1 MTEGFPVSRCR
12 AAFGRAFVALGGVFL
27 LLSLCMPSAWA
38 GQFLVAPKYS
48 TNGKACVLVSA
59 DFNGDGNLDVAGPC
73 PASNTII
80 VLRGNGD
87 GTFQPPVEYPTV
99 DSPFTAIV
107 TDFNQDG
114 RPDLAVLTY
123 GVGEVGGIVA
133 VHLGNGDG
141 TFQPR
146 TDYLV
151 GFNPFFFAAGDLNGD
166 GAPEI
171 VVSNSNQ
178 LSVSVLLN
186 KGDGTFIRQNDLY
199 TGQVGPLAVADVNG
213 DGKGDLLAGN
223 INQNIPAMLSVFLG
237 NGGGAFQPPLAYP
250 LGSWPNEV
258 IVADVNGDGKLD
270 VVSLADPVSILLGN
284 GDGTFRPRLD
294 SPSSGAPTV
303 LGDFNG
309 DGVTDLATGGW
320 NSVNIQFGNGNATFQ
335 PPLNYGAG
343 LGPTFVETAFAVGLV
358 AGDFNHDQKDDL
370 VVTNSGDKD
379 ISVLLNSGDGT
390 FPTYR
395 FFAGGREPSSVAIGD
410 FNGDGK
416 PDLAVANGNP
426 FNGVTPDHTV
436 SVLLGTGNGTFQ
448 SHTDYPTGKYP
459 ISVAVGDFNG
469 DGRQDIVTANH
480 DPDTVSVLLANAN
493 GTFRSRV
500 DYFTA
505 PHPWSVAVAD
515 FNGDGK
521 MDLAVATAV
530 NSVVSILLGN
540 GDGTFRT
547 HLDYNAGNSP
557 LFVTT
562 GDFNGD
568 GKLDLAT
575 ANAGNNTISVLL
587 GNGDGTFGTH
597 ADFPAGG
604 PPVSLAVRDFN
615 GDGKNDL
622 AVADGGLICRGPTCL
637 PGTTLAVL
645 LNNGAGTFQPAVIYP
660 AGAAAQSI
668 AVGDFNHDGK
678 PDLAVANSGV
688 ISNPGGVS
696 VYGRDTVSVLWGKGD
711 GSFRP
716 HLEYVTAGGPFSVAV
731 GDLNGDHRDD
741 VVTADV
747 NSSGVTV
754 LLDTFSGP
762 AFVLA
767 TSSAPPFTGTISSTP
782 AGINCGQGGTCNA
795 AFDSGVTVN
804 VTAAPPLDFGSLFQS
819 WSGDCTGSGPC
830 VVDMTADRSVTA
842 TFVPNTTTYTIT
854 VIKTGTGSG
863 TVQGPLGGVDCGST
877 CSGPA
882 PAESSGVLTAFPDPV
897 SIFAG
902 WSGGGCAAGQIDCV
916 VTMHS
921 DETVTAIFNSSP
933 VVTLS
938 VQFKGAGSGSVTV
951 YPSGHYPPTTCTTPC
966 SVPFAPGA
974 AIQVGATPN
983 ADNTFGGWGGAC
995 SVDPCYLTMN
1005 SDQTVIATFN
1015 AIPEITALSP
1025 ISGDVGTPV
1034 TISGKN
1040 FGATQDTSTVAFNGT
1055 AATPTAWRATSIVVP
1070 APPGAT
1076 NGNVVVT
1083 VAGIASN
1090 GIVFTFTPGIT
1101 ALSTNSAPAGTPVTI
1116 TGTNFG
1122 STQGT
1127 SMVTFNG
1134 KTATVTSWTSTSIVV
1149 NVPAGG
1155 TGNVV
1160 VTINGI
1166 ASNGIAFTVQDFS
1179 VPATLTDITV
1189 TAGQSQS
1196 QTFTIT
1202 PGGAF
1207 DGVITFACSNL
1218 PSKSSCAFTPS
1229 SVTPGGGTADI
1240 AMMVSTTAA
1249 TTSGTGPA
1257 VLGTWLPFGSLGLV
1271 LAMGVGT
1278 RMRRR
1283 KALAGLAL
1291 FLLLPLLLAI
1301 TSCGGG
1307 GSSTHT
1313 TPGTPPGTY
1322 NLTMRAASGPT
1333 SHSST
1338 FKLTVK

>member
-1 MTEGFPVSRCR
+1 MTDGFRASRCR
-12 AAFGRAFVALGGVFL
+12 AAIGRLFVTLGGVFL

-38 GQFLVAPKYS
+38 GQFLVAPEYS
-48 TNGKACVLVSA
+48 TNGKTCVLVAA
-59 DFNGDGNLDVAGPC
+59 DFNGDGKLDVAGPC

-80 VLRGNGD
+80 VLLGNGD
-87 GTFQPPVEYPTV
+87 GTFRPPVEYPTV

-107 TDFNQDG
+107 ADFNRDD

-123 GVGEVGGIVA
+123 GLSYFDAGGIVSI
-133 VHLGNGDG
+133 HLGNGDG

-146 TDYLV
+146 TDYQV
-151 GFNPFFFAAGDLNGD
+151 GFNPFFMAAGDLNGD
-166 GAPEI
+166 GAPDI
-171 VVSNSNQ
+171 VVANSNQ

-186 KGDGTFIRQNDLY
+186 NGNGTFIRQNDLY
-199 TGQVGPLAVADVNG
+199 TGQVGPLAVADFNG
-213 DGKGDLLAGN
+213 DGKGDLIEVALGFVS
-223 INQNIPAMLSVFLG
+223 LYLG
-237 NGGGAFQPPLAYP
+237 NGDGTLRPPALYPVAGVPLQLA
-250 LGSWPNEV
+250 V
-258 IVADVNGDGKLD
+258 TDIDGDGRLD
-270 VVSLADPVSILLGN
+270 IVTFGDPMSILLGN

-320 NSVNIQFGNGNATFQ
+320 NSVNIQFGNGNGTFQ

-343 LGPTFVETAFAVGLV
+343 LGPTADSAFSVGLV

-469 DGRQDIVTANH
+469 DGGQDIVTANH

-547 HLDYNAGNSP
+547 HLDYNAGDSP
-557 LFVTT
+557 LFITT

-622 AVADGGLICRGPTCL
+622 AVADGGLICGGPACL

-645 LNNGAGTFQPAVIYP
+645 LNNGDGTFQPAVIYP

-741 VVTADV
+741 VVTADA

-754 LLDTFSGP
+754 LLDTSSGP
-762 AFVLA
+762 AYVLD
-767 TSSAPPFTGTISSTP
+767 TSSVPPFTGTVSSNP

-804 VTAAPPLDFGSLFQS
+804 LTAAPPLDFGSIFQS

-830 VVDMTADRSVTA
+830 VVDVTADRSVTA

-877 CSGPA
+877 CSGAA

-921 DETVTAIFNSSP
+921 DETVTAIFNSGP
-933 VVTLS
+933 VITLT
-938 VQFKGAGSGSVTV
+938 VQFKGTGSGGVTV
-951 YPSGHYPPTTCTTPC
+951 YPSGPFPTTTCTTSC

-983 ADNTFGGWGGAC
+983 GENTFGGWGGAC

-1015 AIPEITALSP
+1015 AVTPDFSISASALSP
-1025 ISGDVGTPV
+1025 GTVNPGQ
-1034 TISGKN
+1034 S
-1040 FGATQDTSTVAFNGT
+1040 ATSTIDLNAVGGFNSSVALTCSVSPKPELAPQCSISPGSVNPGT
-1055 AATPTAWRATSIVVP
+1055 
-1070 APPGAT
+1070 
-1076 NGNVVVT
+1076 
-1083 VAGIASN
+1083 
-1090 GIVFTFTPGIT
+1090 
-1101 ALSTNSAPAGTPVTI
+1101 
-1116 TGTNFG
+1116 
-1122 STQGT
+1122 
-1127 SMVTFNG
+1127 
-1134 KTATVTSWTSTSIVV
+1134 
-1149 NVPAGG
+1149 
-1155 TGNVV
+1155 
-1160 VTINGI
+1160 
-1166 ASNGIAFTVQDFS
+1166 
-1179 VPATLTDITV
+1179 PATLTVTTTGPQAAKTSPWGPSELFYALLLPVCGLTLVTMVFPAKRKKTRLLGMLSCVLLVAALLLLPGCGGSSSGGPHGSPGTPAGTYTITV
-1189 TAGQSQS
+1189 TGTS
-1196 QTFTIT
+1196 
-1202 PGGAF
+1202 GA
-1207 DGVITFACSNL
+1207 TH
-1218 PSKSSCAFTPS
+1218 
-1229 SVTPGGGTADI
+1229 
-1240 AMMVSTTAA
+1240 STTV
-1249 TTSGTGPA
+1249 TLK
-1257 VLGTWLPFGSLGLV
+1257 VQ
-1271 LAMGVGT
+1271 
-1278 RMRRR
+1278 
-1283 KALAGLAL
+1283 
-1291 FLLLPLLLAI
+1291 
-1301 TSCGGG
+1301 
-1307 GSSTHT
+1307 
-1313 TPGTPPGTY
+1313 
-1322 NLTMRAASGPT
+1322 
-1333 SHSST
+1333 
-1338 FKLTVK
+1338 